1 MQSNYNY
8 KDQFFKNGS
17 FQINDLFSKTDLKNL
32 EINLYDLAT
41 QFAKKINNK
50 IFKNKN
56 INDFNKFNKFCIKK
70 IYYLI

>member
-8 KDQFFKNGS
+8 RDQFFKSGS
-17 FQINDLFSKTDLKNL
+17 FKINDLFSKSDLKNL

-50 IFKNKN
+50 IFKNQN
-56 INDFNKFNKFCIKK
+56 INNFNNCLL
-70 IYYLI
+70 YTSPSPRD